1 MEEEKTVRCVNCHKE
16 LSGNDPVFVDN
27 EDCPYCS
34 KGCLIAD
41 SCLKIITAQKYI
53 EEDEEWGR

>member
-1 MEEEKTVRCVNCHKE
+1 MGKEKTVRCVNCHKE

-27 EDCPYCS
+27 ENCPYCS

-41 SCLKIITAQKYI
+41 LCLKIITAQKYI
-53 EEDEEWGR
+53 EKDEE